1 MNKIKFI
8 IFFSLFWSQIAWA
21 TCNVTINTAETTD
34 RRCDSNDILT
44 ITSDGS
50 LISAGTNN
58 ALLFN
63 TDDNVTI
70 NNAGTIE
77 VGSTEPGETDKDI
90 AINATSS
97 TNSTITNSGTIRA
110 SGDSAIA
117 LQSSTGLTINNES
130 TGTIATTNR
139 KFAIKGPA
147 TNLTINNYGTISSGS
162 DKAIFAGGDNWS
174 ISNYSGGTI
183 SAGGAGAIYFDSDA
197 SDAIIYNEAVSYT
210 HLTLPTKA

>member
-1 MNKIKFI
+1 MNKIIFI
-8 IFFSLFWSQIAWA
+8 FLSLFCSQIARA

-50 LISAGTNN
+50 LISAATNN
-58 ALLFN
+58 ALIFN

-77 VGSTEPGETDKDI
+77 VGSTEPGQTDKDI

-147 TNLTINNYGTISSGS
+147 TNLTINNYGMATSPGIEIGFLIP
-162 DKAIFAGGDNWS
+162 KLIFWP
-174 ISNYSGGTI
+174 
-183 SAGGAGAIYFDSDA
+183 
-197 SDAIIYNEAVSYT
+197 E
-210 HLTLPTKA
+210 